1 MEKKILM
8 ALDDTIQSQN
18 ALNYA
23 IGLFPLIQ
31 DLHFT
36 LFHGQPHISQ
46 FLTDEAKTSFKA
58 QKALDKLKKA
68 NSEKALELLEK
79 HKARM
84 IAAGIPENR
93 LESKTIPR
101 KLGLAKDIIDLAQ
114 EKRFD
119 AILSGRRGLTR
130 VQELFMGSLTAKL
143 IEYSS
148 VVPVWVVDGK
158 VESSKILIAIDGSDS
173 AFRAV
178 DHASFIC
185 RKSAVT
191 DITLFHVTPRLKDY
205 CLMDFAVQ
213 DEELQEVILEC
224 DHKHMDCFMAKT
236 LHKFNEAGISES
248 QISVRQVKPRLTVG
262 EAILDEIR
270 NGNYGTVVIGRRG
283 ADKSFFMGNV
293 SNYLLNKVSGT
304 AIWLVS

>member
-1 MEKKILM
+1 MEKKILVT
-8 ALDDTIQSQN
+8 LDDTIQSKN
-18 ALNYA
+18 ALSYA
-23 IGLFPLIQ
+23 VGLFPMIG

-58 QKALDKLKKA
+58 QKALDKLRKA
-68 NSEKALELLEK
+68 NGEKARQLLET
-79 HKARM
+79 HKATM
-84 IAAGIPENR
+84 IGAGIPEDR
-93 LESKTIPR
+93 LETLTVPR

-119 AILSGRRGLTR
+119 AILAGRRGLSR

-148 VVPVWVVDGK
+148 VIPVWVVDGK
-158 VESSKILIAIDGSDS
+158 VESSKILVAIDGSDS

-178 DHASFIC
+178 DHVSFIC
-185 RKSAVT
+185 RKTAVT

-213 DEELQEVILEC
+213 DDELQEVILEC
-224 DHKHMDCFMAKT
+224 DHKQMDCFMAKT
-236 LHKFNEAGISES
+236 LQKFKEAGISDS
-248 QISVRQVKPRLTVG
+248 QVSVKQVKPKLTVG
-262 EAILDEIR
+262 DAILDEIR
-270 NGNYGTVVIGRRG
+270 SGKYGTVVIGRRG
-283 ADKSFFMGNV
+283 ADKSFFMGSV
-293 SNYLLNKVSGT
+293 SNYLLNKISGT